1 LYVVGIFSDKV
12 ELVGGVN
19 FKYSS
24 GEGRGGEGMGMGMGW
39 E

>member
-1 LYVVGIFSDKV
+1 MVGIFSDKV

>member
-1 LYVVGIFSDKV
+1 MVGIFSDKV
-12 ELVGGVN
+12 ELVGGVD